1 MNAIQKFIEAEHK
14 YLDLNEIDYKEYEQ
28 MVEPLRDVEC
38 VVRCKDCIYGDV
50 PKVAYRKDDIYCA
63 KYEVLHNRCFYCA
76 DGVRKEGDGTL
87 EEDRGR
93 DCSVRLPCCGST
105 LSR

>member
-38 VVRCKDCIYGDV
+38 VVRCKDCEHGFITENG
-50 PKVAYRKDDIYCA
+50 KVKCDELCTDDDGYPMVLYHNADWFCA
-63 KYEVLHNRCFYCA
+63 NGKR
-76 DGVRKEGDGTL
+76 
-87 EEDRGR
+87 R
-93 DCSVRLPCCGST
+93 DMK
-105 LSR
+105 

>member
-38 VVRCKDCIYGDV
+38 VVRCKDCKYAIPSSENFIMCTDPYESQY
-50 PKVAYRKDDIYCA
+50 PKAYKPIDWFCKGGERKD
-63 KYEVLHNRCFYCA
+63 
-76 DGVRKEGDGTL
+76 GDG
-87 EEDRGR
+87 E
-93 DCSVRLPCCGST
+93 
-105 LSR
+105 

>member
-38 VVRCKDCIYGDV
+38 VVRCKDCKWGEPTKNCYGEDRIICGNDDTYIDRYITV
-50 PKVAYRKDDIYCA
+50 PADW
-63 KYEVLHNRCFYCA
+63 FCA
-76 DGVRKEGDGTL
+76 DGEPKDGDG
-87 EEDRGR
+87 DA
-93 DCSVRLPCCGST
+93 D
-105 LSR
+105 

>member
-38 VVRCKDCIYGDV
+38 VVRCKDCKFYLPDKAECSRHHFVIFFSNGGW
-50 PKVAYRKDDIYCA
+50 
-63 KYEVLHNRCFYCA
+63 YCA
-76 DGVRKEGDGTL
+76 DGERKDGDG
-87 EEDRGR
+87 EWR
-93 DCSVRLPCCGST
+93 
-105 LSR
+105 